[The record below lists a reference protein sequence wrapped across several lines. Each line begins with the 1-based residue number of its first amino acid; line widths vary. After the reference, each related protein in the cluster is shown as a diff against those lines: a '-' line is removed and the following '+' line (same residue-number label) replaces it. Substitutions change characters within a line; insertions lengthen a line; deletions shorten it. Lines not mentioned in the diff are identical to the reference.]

1 MYNKRSTIIEKGKKE
16 LREKELKAAFKV
28 LKHNEGGPVTFH
40 YTKEVTLKNG
50 KTKVV
55 DGSKTIVNLGDRVIK
70 HRTLS
75 DLLVLLRS
83 MQADLNADYFTI

>member
-1 MYNKRSTIIEKGKKE
+1 MYNKRSVIEKGKKE
-16 LREKELKAAFKV
+16 LREKELKAAFKM

-40 YTKEVTLKNG
+40 YTKEITLKNG

-55 DGSKTIVNLGDRVIK
+55 DASKTVVNLSNRVIK

-75 DLLVLLRS
+75 DLLGLLRT
-83 MQADLNADYFTI
+83 MQADLKADYFTI